1 VNLAHFDV
9 QLGWVD
15 VALLCVLGLSV
26 LVGLWRGFVFEILS
40 LLGWV
45 VAFVLANSLGPLLA
59 DFMPLG
65 DAGSPLRL
73 WAAYILVFVLVLVTC
88 TLLARLLRALVSA
101 TPLSFVDH
109 LLGGVFGAARG
120 ALILVVVG
128 VLVLVTCTLL
138 ARLLRALVSATPLS
152 FVDHLLGGVFG
163 AARGALIL
171 VVVGVLVSLSPYA
184 AAPAWKSSHGALW
197 LGMALEGLK
206 PMLPQSLNVHIAT

>member
-1 VNLAHFDV
+1 MNLAPFDV

-15 VALLCVLGLSV
+15 IALLTVLGLSV

-45 VAFVLANSLGPLLA
+45 VAFVLANTLGPLLA
-59 DFMPLG
+59 DDLPLG

-73 WAAYILVFVLVLVTC
+73 WAAYLLVFVLVLVTC
-88 TLLARLLRALVSA
+88 TLLARMLRALVSA

-109 LLGGVFGAARG
+109 LLGAVFGAVRG
-120 ALILVVVG
+120 AV
-128 VLVLVTCTLL
+128 
-138 ARLLRALVSATPLS
+138 
-152 FVDHLLGGVFG
+152 
-163 AARGALIL
+163 IL

-184 AAPAWKSSHGALW
+184 AAPAWKSSHGSLW

-206 PMLPQSLNVHIAT
+206 PVLPQSLNVHIAT